1 MSTQSEITRI
11 QTARDTIRAK
21 AVELGIGTSTD
32 KLDALATKFE
42 TNLTNQGAVSATV
55 KEGETYTIP
64 KGYHNESGTVQGVAG
79 GGSYTLQTK
88 SVTPTKSQQNIT
100 SDDGYYGLSSV
111 TVEAIPAQYQDV
123 SGTTATAADVLVTKT
138 FTATDGTLTAGT
150 MANNGKVTQTLS
162 TTKTSYTIPQGYHSG
177 TGTVSITTEEKTATP
192 TKSTQTIT
200 PSTGKVLSKVT
211 VNAIPSNYLDTSG
224 VTATA
229 DKVLTGSKV
238 IGLDEDGAAATIDGA
253 MANNGAVALTMDG
266 LSVTSV
272 TVPAGYHSGAGTV
285 SLTNDIENALA
296 AI

>member
-1 MSTQSEITRI
+1 MSTQSEITRL

-32 KLDALATKFE
+32 KLDALATKIE

-64 KGYHNESGTVQGVAG
+64 KGYHNGSGTVQGVAG

-88 SVTPTKSQQNIT
+88 TVTPTKSQQNIT
-100 SDDGYYGLSSV
+100 SDDGYYGLASV
-111 TVEAIPAQYQDV
+111 TVEAIPMQYQDV
-123 SGTTATAADVLVTKT
+123 SGTTATASDVLVTKT

-150 MANNGKVTQTLS
+150 MANNGAVSQTLS
-162 TTKTSYTIPQGYHSG
+162 GAKTSYTIPKGYHSG

-192 TKSTQTIT
+192 TKSVQTVT
-200 PSTGKVLSKVT
+200 PTTGKVLTKVT
-211 VNAIPSNYLDTSG
+211 VNAIPSNYMDTNG
-224 VTATA
+224 VTVTA
-229 DKVLTGSKV
+229 DKVLTGSKA
-238 IGLDEDGAAATIDGA
+238 IGLDDDGAAALIDGT
-253 MANNGAVALTMDG
+253 MANNGSVAITMDG

-285 SLTNDIENALA
+285 TLTNDIENALA